1 MMFQFFQLFQ
11 LFQLFQIEYPHVTPF
26 SIDYIIN

>member
-1 MMFQFFQLFQ
+1 MMFQLFQ
-11 LFQLFQIEYPHVTPF
+11 FFQLFQIEYPHVTPF

>member
-1 MMFQFFQLFQ
+1 MMFQLFQFFQ

>member
-1 MMFQFFQLFQ
+1 MMFQFFQ

>member
-1 MMFQFFQLFQ
+1 MMFQLFQ
-11 LFQLFQIEYPHVTPF
+11 LFQFFQLFQIEYPHVTPF

>member
-1 MMFQFFQLFQ
+1 MMFQLFQ
-11 LFQLFQIEYPHVTPF
+11 LFQFFQLFQIEYPHVTSF

>member
-1 MMFQFFQLFQ
+1 MMFQLFQ
-11 LFQLFQIEYPHVTPF
+11 LFQFFQLFQIEYPHVTLF